1 MKVGDLVCV
10 ETGDLSFHGP
20 PFDYI
25 SIIGIIVDIP
35 DSYNPYVRVR
45 IINTSSGQFV
55 GVCAP
60 FRKSQMRILN
70 ESR

>member
-10 ETGDLSFHGP
+10 ETDDMSFEP
-20 PFDYI
+20 PFGHI
-25 SIIGIIVDIP
+25 SIVGIIVDIP
-35 DSYNPYVRVR
+35 DSHNPYVRVH

-55 GVCAP
+55 GIRAP
-60 FRKSQMRILN
+60 FLKSQMKILN